1 MGKEAAKG
9 SESMKALIVDDAM
22 MVRFV
27 LKKFLASI
35 GFDEVFEAGTGKE
48 ALVLYKEH
56 RPDIVTMDITMP
68 EMDGLQSIEAIMA
81 EEPQAR
87 IVVCSA
93 IGQRDYVLKAMELG
107 AKNYLIKPFQ
117 EEKVIET
124 IKLVMGI

>member
-1 MGKEAAKG
+1 
-9 SESMKALIVDDAM
+9 
-22 MVRFV
+22 
-27 LKKFLASI
+27 
-35 GFDEVFEAGTGKE
+35 
-48 ALVLYKEH
+48 
-56 RPDIVTMDITMP
+56 MDITMP

-81 EEPQAR
+81 EDPQAR

>member
-1 MGKEAAKG
+1 
-9 SESMKALIVDDAM
+9 MKALIVDDAM

-81 EEPQAR
+81 EDPQAR